1 MQRSVVI
8 DLDGVVWLAGEPLA
22 GVGAACSALR
32 QAGFHLQ
39 FATNNSA
46 PTNTALRQR
55 LADAE
60 IPCDRDDLITA
71 AQAAAS
77 LLSPGSRVLTV
88 GEDGLAE
95 ACEHYG
101 LIHHGEPEAVIVGWC
116 REFSFHHVAEAATAL
131 RRGAR
136 FIATNDDPTHPTP
149 NGLLPGTGSLVA
161 AIATAAE
168 QEAEIAGKPGEA
180 MVALIKQRCHDV
192 ALVIGDRP
200 STDGALAAALDR
212 PCALVRS
219 EATPMEDHRASM
231 VGESLLEIV
240 STFLA

>member
-88 GEDGLAE
+88 GEDGFSWLKALAILGWDPEE
-95 ACEHYG
+95 ATCSSCGKSQPEYFYVPRQEFFCASCVRKLPLKLRANAVLSIYG
-101 LIHHGEPEAVIVGWC
+101 L
-116 REFSFHHVAEAATAL
+116 
-131 RRGAR
+131 
-136 FIATNDDPTHPTP
+136 
-149 NGLLPGTGSLVA
+149 
-161 AIATAAE
+161 
-168 QEAEIAGKPGEA
+168 
-180 MVALIKQRCHDV
+180 
-192 ALVIGDRP
+192 
-200 STDGALAAALDR
+200 
-212 PCALVRS
+212 
-219 EATPMEDHRASM
+219 
-231 VGESLLEIV
+231 
-240 STFLA
+240 